1 MERSY
6 SANVRITPV
15 LNVPVCSLRGSSSK
29 SVGGVFGFPIFSS
42 SSSSQQ
48 NNKHQRGGGGSGGGE
63 GNNNNSGNG
72 NVTNRSQRFNGKS
85 KTDNGL
91 SSSSQC

>member
-42 SSSSQQ
+42 SSQQ
-48 NNKHQRGGGGSGGGE
+48 NKQQRGGGGGE
-63 GNNNNSGNG
+63 GSNSNGG

-85 KTDNGL
+85 KTDNSL
-91 SSSSQC
+91 SSQC

>member
-42 SSSSQQ
+42 SSQQ
-48 NNKHQRGGGGSGGGE
+48 NKQRGGGVEGS
-63 GNNNNSGNG
+63 NSNGG

-85 KTDNGL
+85 KTDNSL
-91 SSSSQC
+91 SQC